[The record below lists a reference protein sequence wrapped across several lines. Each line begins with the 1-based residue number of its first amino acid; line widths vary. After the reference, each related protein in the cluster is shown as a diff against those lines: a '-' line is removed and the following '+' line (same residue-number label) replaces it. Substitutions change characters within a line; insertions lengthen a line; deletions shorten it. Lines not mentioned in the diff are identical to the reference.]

1 LQISLVI
8 TTYNRPDALL
18 LVLESVERQS
28 ILPCE
33 VIIADD
39 GSNIKTKNLITK
51 FKAKTSLKIIHSFQ
65 DDRGFRAARCRNK
78 AISKASCEYI
88 VLADGD
94 MILHHN
100 FLKDHA
106 INSQTGYFVQGSRVL
121 LDTYRTSEILE
132 NHKLNLH
139 FLSHGLSNRKNA
151 IHSNFL
157 STIFSTKKNSIR
169 GIKSCN
175 IAFYKKDCISVNGF
189 NHEFE
194 GWGREDSEFFIRLMN
209 KGVKRK
215 TLKFNAI
222 QYHLW
227 HIKSNRNSLAINNQL
242 LNKTIVEKLDWCE
255 MGISFFL

>member
-1 LQISLVI
+1 M
-8 TTYNRPDALL
+8 
-18 LVLESVERQS
+18 
-28 ILPCE
+28 
-33 VIIADD
+33 
-39 GSNIKTKNLITK
+39 
-51 FKAKTSLKIIHSFQ
+51 
-65 DDRGFRAARCRNK
+65 
-78 AISKASCEYI
+78 YI
-88 VLADGD
+88 EN
-94 MILHHN
+94 HN
-100 FLKDHA
+100 
-106 INSQTGYFVQGSRVL
+106 
-121 LDTYRTSEILE
+121 SEILT
-132 NHKLNLH
+132 KCFLH
-139 FLSHGLSNRKNA
+139 SSICDKKIVQNDYCVFLCLKFWVETLSVFVP

-227 HIKSNRNSLAINNQL
+227 HIKSNRDSLAINDQL